1 MKTTLIILLVLTIAS
16 IFITGNWNY
25 VSSVVLPNTTWG
37 LYNKD
42 FFELKDNLKLSII
55 KDYFNNDYK
64 DLNNQLNEDLNNII
78 GVNGKNFL
86 FKELDDNG
94 KNIFIYIIKGIAQI
108 IEDRI
113 YKAIL
118 YSM

>member
-42 FFELKDNLKLSII
+42 FFENLLIR
-55 KDYFNNDYK
+55 
-64 DLNNQLNEDLNNII
+64 E
-78 GVNGKNFL
+78 
-86 FKELDDNG
+86 
-94 KNIFIYIIKGIAQI
+94 
-108 IEDRI
+108 
-113 YKAIL
+113 
-118 YSM
+118 